1 MRFARRTFAAAVGSL
16 PLAWAFARASPAVA
30 HVDFDRWLRELRAEA
45 LALGIRAGTLDRA
58 LAGLAPIPRVV
69 ELDRRQPEGRLTFAQ
84 YRRRVVS
91 ADRIRKGIEL
101 RARHRRIL
109 AATRR
114 RYGVA
119 DRILVALWGIESS
132 YGRFRGRFNVVAALA
147 TLAFDGRRAAFFR
160 KELLAALRILD
171 QGHVAP
177 GEMYGSWAGAMGQ
190 PQFMPSTFL
199 AHAVDA
205 DGDGRR
211 DIWNSL
217 PDVFASMAN
226 YLRRSGWDGR
236 YIWGREVRLA
246 KPVSEARI
254 GLDHRAPL
262 AVWAE
267 RGVRRRDGG
276 PLPRVAIDASLLLP
290 DGPGG
295 AAFLVYDNYR
305 VLLRWN
311 RSHYFALSVGLL
323 SDALAGRSA

>member
-1 MRFARRTFAAAVGSL
+1 MLLARRSFAGALGLLPFALVAGPVLPAAAHGN
-16 PLAWAFARASPAVA
+16 FEE
-30 HVDFDRWLRELRAEA
+30 WLRKLRAEA
-45 LALGIRAGTLDRA
+45 RAAGIRASTLDRA
-58 LAGLAPIPRVV
+58 LAGLEPLPRVV
-69 ELDRRQPEGRLTFAQ
+69 ELDRRQPEGRLTFAE
-84 YRRRVVS
+84 YRRRVVGR
-91 ADRIRKGIEL
+91 DRIRRGREL

-109 AATRR
+109 AATAR

-132 YGRFRGRFNVVAALA
+132 FGGFKGRFNVVAALA

-171 QGHVAP
+171 EGHVP
-177 GEMYGSWAGAMGQ
+177 VEQMYGSWAGAMGQ
-190 PQFMPSTFL
+190 PQFMPTTFL

-226 YLRRSGWDGR
+226 YLRRSGWDRR
-236 YIWGREVRLA
+236 YRWGREVRLTRA
-246 KPVSEARI
+246 LGEKRI
-254 GLDHRAPL
+254 GLRHRAAL
-262 AVWAE
+262 ATWAR
-267 RGVRRRDGG
+267 RGVRRADGG
-276 PLPRVAIDASLLLP
+276 ALPEVAIDASLLLP

-295 AAFLVYDNYR
+295 PAFLVYDNYR

-323 SDALAGRSA
+323 ADAIRTRSA

>member
-1 MRFARRTFAAAVGSL
+1 MPVSRREFAAALGVLPFALLAVPSPAAAVGG
-16 PLAWAFARASPAVA
+16 
-30 HVDFDRWLRELRAEA
+30 DFDRWLEALRADARARGIGEA
-45 LALGIRAGTLDRA
+45 TLARA
-58 LAGLAPIPRVV
+58 LAGLEPLPRVI
-69 ELDRRQPEGRLTFAQ
+69 ELDRRQPEGRLTFAE

-91 ADRIRKGIEL
+91 ADRIRRGSRL
-101 RARHRRIL
+101 RLRHRRIL
-109 AATRR
+109 AATAN
-114 RYGVA
+114 RYGVP
-119 DRILVALWGIESS
+119 DRVLVALWGIESS
-132 YGRFRGRFNVVAALA
+132 FGTFKGRFNVVAALA
-147 TLAFDGRRAAFFR
+147 TLAFEGRRAAFFR
-160 KELLAALRILD
+160 KELLAALEILD
-171 QGHVAP
+171 RGHIRV
-177 GEMYGSWAGAMGQ
+177 EDMYGSWAGAMGQ

-226 YLRRSGWDGR
+226 YLRRSGWDRR
-236 YIWGREVRLA
+236 YLWGREVRLTR
-246 KPVSEARI
+246 PVPRRRI

-262 AVWAE
+262 DRWAA
-267 RGVRRRDGG
+267 RGVRRLDGR
-276 PLPRVAIDASLLLP
+276 PLPRVAINASLLLP

-323 SDALAGRSA
+323 SDAIRARSA